1 MITSA
6 LKAINFFPTIAR
18 TCLLYL
24 VSSVNSPTIP
34 FPEGDWC
41 NFVNQQYALVTSSG
55 HLEPAFPLTN
65 S

>member
-24 VSSVNSPTIP
+24 VSLVSSPTIP
-34 FPEGDWC
+34 FLEGEW
-41 NFVNQQYALVTSSG
+41 
-55 HLEPAFPLTN
+55 
-65 S
+65 